1 MTQNNAFT
9 NVQAAMNLAN
19 TGEDILGALVIISGV
34 FTEFALADLLHA
46 EARKIEVAVLAT
58 PTNVEDLTS
67 LDDSVANV
75 LDHVCCIEKQ
85 IVEKIKQGRYIM
97 NGVAPY

>member
-1 MTQNNAFT
+1 MIQNNALT

-19 TGEDILGALVIISGV
+19 TGEDILGGLVILSAV
-34 FTEFALADLLHA
+34 VTEFALADLIFA
-46 EARKIEVAVLAT
+46 EAGKIEAAVESNA
-58 PTNVEDLTS
+58 NVGDLIS
-67 LDDSVANV
+67 LDQSVANV
-75 LDHVCCIEKQ
+75 LDQVCCIEKQ